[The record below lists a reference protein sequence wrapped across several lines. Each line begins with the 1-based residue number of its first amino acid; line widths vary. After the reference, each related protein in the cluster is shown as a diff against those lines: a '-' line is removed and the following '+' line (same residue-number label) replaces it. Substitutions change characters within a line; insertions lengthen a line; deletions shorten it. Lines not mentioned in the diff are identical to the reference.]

1 MAGSSLNSL
10 TYEMATTGQIFTSN
24 ELSDKKSDYSQKP
37 AFSNSKGNL
46 QITNSLQVANFS
58 I

>member
-1 MAGSSLNSL
+1 MTGSSLNSL
-10 TYEMATTGQIFTSN
+10 TCEVATTSQIFTSN
-24 ELSDKKSDYSQKP
+24 ELNDKKSDYSQKP

-46 QITNSLQVANFS
+46 QITDSLQVANFS